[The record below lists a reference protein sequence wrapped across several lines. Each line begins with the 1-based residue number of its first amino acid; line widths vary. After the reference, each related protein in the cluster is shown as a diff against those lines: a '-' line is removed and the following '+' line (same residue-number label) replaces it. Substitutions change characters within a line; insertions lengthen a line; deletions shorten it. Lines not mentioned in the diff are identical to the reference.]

1 MARHPP
7 SLAGIAVALLVL
19 ALFFGIIERIAPAIR
34 GLSIWRWHRRI
45 DFLYWF
51 FTPIV
56 TRTASTIAVAV
67 TAFAVVAMTG
77 RAGLL
82 HGAVARQPRLV
93 QLLELLLLADLVGY
107 WSHRAFHKRPLW
119 HIHAIHHSSTDLDW
133 LAASRVHPLNEILT
147 RSVQVIPFLLLG
159 FRGDVVAGLV
169 PLLTLYAI
177 FLHANVTWDFGP
189 FRYLLA
195 SPAFHRWHHTSEEA
209 GLDHNFAGMFPWLDL
224 LFGTLYLPKGK
235 QPATFG
241 IAGDVVPATF
251 LGQLLYPLRPAQREH
266 ARPV

>member
-1 MARHPP
+1 MAHHPP
-7 SLAGIAVALLVL
+7 SLAGIAAALLVL

-56 TRTASTIAVAV
+56 TRTASTIAVAA
-67 TAFAVVAMTG
+67 TAFAIVLMAG
-77 RAGLL
+77 RDGLL
-82 HGAVARQPRLV
+82 HGAVARQPRLL
-93 QLLELLLLADLVGY
+93 QLIELLLLADLVGY
-107 WSHRAFHKRPLW
+107 WSHRAFHRRPLW
-119 HIHAIHHSSTDLDW
+119 RIHAVHHSSTDLDW
-133 LAASRVHPLNEILT
+133 LAASRVHPLNEIIT

-189 FRYLLA
+189 FRYLMA
-195 SPAFHRWHHTSEEA
+195 SPAFHRWHHTSEEE

-224 LFGTLYLPKGK
+224 LFGTLYLPTGRR
-235 QPATFG
+235 PMTFG
-241 IAGDVVPATF
+241 VAGEAVPGTF
-251 LGQLLYPLRPAQREH
+251 MGQLLYPLRASRH
-266 ARPV
+266 SDRT